1 MDLGDY
7 NIQTSKFVFLGVFYC
22 ELLTPKFK
30 NIRWF
35 FFFLDLD
42 SNFNTMDLVKFLEK
56 NQKLYI

>member
-35 FFFLDLD
+35 FFFWILTQTSTLW
-42 SNFNTMDLVKFLEK
+42 TL
-56 NQKLYI
+56 